1 VLNHQSLDLG
11 DRLPTLVAGRVR
23 LRWLTDADVPALFA
37 IFGDAEVTRYWGLA
51 VLPDLAAATVLLET
65 IHREF
70 HARTLFQWGVET
82 TDGQLVGTCTLARID
97 PVNHR
102 AELGFALGRAFWG
115 RGYMA
120 AALPTLLE
128 FAFGRLGLQRI
139 CADADP
145 QNAPSIRVLERLG
158 FVREGLLRQHYFVQ
172 GKPQDALVYGL
183 LKSEWA
189 RVRAPAP

>member
-1 VLNHQSLDLG
+1 VLNNQSLDLG
-11 DRLPTLVAGRVR
+11 DRLPTLDAGRVR

-82 TDGQLVGTCTLARID
+82 TDGQLVGTCTLARLDAI
-97 PVNHR
+97 NRR

-128 FAFGRLGLQRI
+128 FAFGRLGLHRI

-145 QNAPSIRVLERLG
+145 QNAPSVRVLVRLG

-172 GKPQDALVYGL
+172 GEPQDALVYGL

-189 RVRAPAP
+189 RVRAPA